1 MRSPPARI
9 GILLLPSFNALA
21 TMALVDPFRAAN
33 YIEGRQLYDWDFLS
47 CNGNLL
53 TASNTAHFTPTPL
66 DESVRYQFIFVSAS
80 WTPEVHGNPR
90 LYAWLRKCER
100 EGAIIGGIDTGA
112 FVLGFA
118 GLLKGYAATVH
129 YEHLASFEE
138 LFPDTKVVDSIFVS
152 DRSRLTC
159 CGGIACSDMALS
171 IVLRDHGYD
180 LANAAA
186 LYIFHGRLRA
196 GDISQ
201 TGSHIE
207 PIGYAVP
214 PALKAAIDVMERNC
228 ESPLTLSSIAQQARL
243 SLRSME
249 RVFKTRTGL
258 SAVQY
263 YTNVRLDRAR
273 AMVTQ
278 TDMKIVAIAAACGF
292 SSPEY
297 MARLY
302 KRRFGI
308 QARQDRREGRIPFHF
323 RLHPTHAGRL
333 LQFR

>member
-1 MRSPPARI
+1 MRPASARI
-9 GILLLPSFNALA
+9 GILLLPPFNALA
-21 TMALVDPFRAAN
+21 TMALVDPLRAAN
-33 YIEGRQLYDWDFLS
+33 YIDGRRLYEWDFLS
-47 CNGNLL
+47 FDGNLL
-53 TASNTAHFTPTPL
+53 TASNAACFAPTPL
-66 DESVRYQFIFVSAS
+66 NENAHYQYVFVSAS
-80 WTPEVHGNPR
+80 WTPEAHGDPK
-90 LYAWLRKCER
+90 LYSWLRKCER
-100 EGAIIGGIDTGA
+100 EGAIIGGIDTGS

-118 GLLKGYAATVH
+118 GLLMGYAATVH

-138 LFPDTKVVDSIFVS
+138 LFPDTKVIDSIFVS

-171 IVLRDHGYD
+171 MVLQDHGID

-186 LYIFHGRLRA
+186 RYIFHGPLRA
-196 GDISQ
+196 SDTLQ
-201 TGSHIE
+201 TGSHTE
-207 PIGYAVP
+207 PIGYTVP
-214 PALKAAIDVMERNC
+214 SALKAAIDVMERNC
-228 ESPLTLSSIAQQARL
+228 ESCLSLGSVAKQARL

-249 RVFKTRTGL
+249 RIFRAQTGL

-263 YTNVRLDRAR
+263 YMNVRLDRAR

-323 RLHPTHAGRL
+323 RLHPAHAAVKS
-333 LQFR
+333 